1 MNKDYYTKK
10 EVDDLISQLK
20 EELID
25 LLYSRNNTEV
35 PIWFKLHSGRI
46 PDIEYDVLYDGLSES
61 GLIKGPKKMFSRVM
75 IYGQEAKKHGIEWI
89 GPQNLC
95 VYMFDKLEDHGNIE
109 SSLIERKIEKIFGI
123 TRATNKKHKYSN
135 TSTGLPRGYEK
146 VDNALGPFFE
156 LLSLENI
163 AHQDML
169 DIPDDYGLND
179 LP

>member
-75 IYGQEAKKHGIEWI
+75 IYG
-89 GPQNLC
+89 
-95 VYMFDKLEDHGNIE
+95 
-109 SSLIERKIEKIFGI
+109 
-123 TRATNKKHKYSN
+123 
-135 TSTGLPRGYEK
+135 
-146 VDNALGPFFE
+146 
-156 LLSLENI
+156 
-163 AHQDML
+163 
-169 DIPDDYGLND
+169 
-179 LP
+179 